1 MLFCY
6 SSPNGLRHLSYE
18 CFIYV
23 KIFYKVRKGS
33 IQPLT
38 KKILWL
44 QNFWLLEIQENL
56 SVITKSC
63 CLQDTH
69 MISLKIKHLKALGLQ
84 RSEAHLN
91 FLQESRMYCKNA
103 TDIRPADMDCIVI
116 RNQSGSFCSS
126 LTLQFLISAVFI
138 SFSSI
143 FTRLFYS
150 TTCMWT
156 SPPLQNSS
164 LWPKSTRLPVSH
176 SSSHFQG
183 EKM

>member
-18 CFIYV
+18 CFIYI

-38 KKILWL
+38 KKKSYGCRILASR
-44 QNFWLLEIQENL
+44 EIQENL

-84 RSEAHLN
+84 RSESHLN
-91 FLQESRMYCKNA
+91 FLQESGMYYKNA

-116 RNQSGSFCSS
+116 RNQSGSFCS
-126 LTLQFLISAVFI
+126 LLPC
-138 SFSSI
+138 SFSFLLCSFHSLLYLLGFSTQLRACGHHLYKI
-143 FTRLFYS
+143 LASGPNQPDFLFL
-150 TTCMWT
+150 TV
-156 SPPLQNSS
+156 PLI
-164 LWPKSTRLPVSH
+164 
-176 SSSHFQG
+176 FQG
-183 EKM
+183 QKM